1 MEFRNLKLETV
12 TRMAAD
18 NLNGIKYPDQE
29 RAFINAKIDWFS
41 GIFKMTTI
49 DEVLKQFHID
59 KLENYD
65 KWVEAFNNR
74 YVNNFSVLNETYINF
89 SGLNIALSNYDILR
103 NNYDLEGLS
112 VLDADQ
118 IVFNKIQVNISGQG
132 LDYLRSLGL
141 DVDQIVQNLN
151 DCDLDFHVTR
161 CDFAFDFINIAPTL
175 VDELMTCCQKSETEF
190 HRIRTGKVNG
200 LKYSLR
206 RGDQKTVYI
215 GSTAGNKLLRVY
227 DKKLEYQMSG
237 KGETP
242 YTVQTVQPYSWIR
255 VELQSRRDLAEKL
268 LYHQE
273 FDPTYKYVMT
283 LIHDECLPLQ
293 RYSDSNGYKLRSF
306 ESLEQVVNWAA
317 LPSIIQ
323 NIKVDQVYV
332 DPVIKAVRAVD
343 NNIVSTA
350 IVVATFGI
358 QEYVNLVCQTISD
371 IQSNRDAR
379 LQRRGHRF
387 SDSLFSSKFP
397 DDHYYNDGNKIR
409 LKMPDVLNIYTED
422 KKYYEKG
429 YLERK
434 GIELND
440 FDD

>member
-1 MEFRNLKLETV
+1 MEFKNLKLETV

-74 YVNNFSVLNETYINF
+74 YINNFSVLNETYINF

-141 DVDQIVQNLN
+141 DVDLIVQNLN
-151 DCDLDFHVTR
+151 NCDLDFHVTR

-175 VDELMTCCQKSETEF
+175 VDELMVCCQKSETEF

-242 YTVQTVQPYSWIR
+242 YTIQTVQPYSWIR
-255 VELQSRRDLAEKL
+255 LELQTRRDLAEKL

-283 LIHDECLPLQ
+283 LIHDECLPLRQ
-293 RYSDSNGYKLRSF
+293 KNSHDLESF
-306 ESLEQVVNWAA
+306 ETLEQVVNWAA

-343 NNIVSTA
+343 NNIVSTS

-358 QEYVNLVCQTISD
+358 QEYVNQVFQTISEMQTNLD
-371 IQSNRDAR
+371 PRW
-379 LQRRGHRF
+379 QRRGHRF
-387 SDSLFSSKFP
+387 RDSIFSSQFP
-397 DDHYYNDGNKIR
+397 KDHIYSDGYKIR
-409 LKMPDVLNIYTED
+409 PVMPDVLDIYSEG

-434 GIELND
+434 GIILND